1 MFDKIYNVVNKF
13 INQYI
18 TFIMLLIVFS
28 ISVDINANFAYL
40 FQILNYTQ
48 LFQKMITIN
57 YIIWFD
63 ISM

>member
-57 YIIWFD
+57 YII
-63 ISM
+63 